1 MDWPANARQG
11 TRDTP
16 HRNRPHVAF
25 FEFADVFED
34 FYPHYGVDQR
44 TFATQWVGSGNH
56 LFVSL
61 LQKEVADVTWYE
73 FSLRPQLKEARHE
86 IVGCQVKMV
95 KSSWIHRWLWRAFY
109 LPRCAWRWRNAYRAY
124 ATIASYLAPLSWSF
138 VAMMWRDRPDFI
150 FAQSYSS
157 GRFDVL
163 LLLARFLNVPFIAY
177 HAGGQFSQYLGK
189 SLRQWTLPMAD
200 LLLVSGRSERE
211 MLLKR
216 YGVSPERVRVVLTP
230 IDTAAYRPMDRM
242 DACDRLGLD
251 WRRRYVLFVGRL
263 DDEIKRI
270 STLVRSFAALN
281 AAHPDVD
288 LLVVGNGRDA
298 DRLKKLGDTLVPG
311 RVRFMGWISNID
323 DKARVYSVADC
334 LVLPSKREGF
344 PTVVGEAMACGTP
357 VVASDVGGIPE
368 IVRNDDTGWLIPP
381 GDRDA
386 LVARL
391 TLVLENPS
399 IVAAVGARAR
409 SVAERRVSH
418 RAVASALRSCFSH
431 SSL

>member
-1 MDWPANARQG
+1 
-11 TRDTP
+11 
-16 HRNRPHVAF
+16 
-25 FEFADVFED
+25 
-34 FYPHYGVDQR
+34 
-44 TFATQWVGSGNH
+44 
-56 LFVSL
+56 
-61 LQKEVADVTWYE
+61 
-73 FSLRPQLKEARHE
+73 
-86 IVGCQVKMV
+86 
-95 KSSWIHRWLWRAFY
+95 
-109 LPRCAWRWRNAYRAY
+109 
-124 ATIASYLAPLSWSF
+124 
-138 VAMMWRDRPDFI
+138 
-150 FAQSYSS
+150 
-157 GRFDVL
+157 
-163 LLLARFLNVPFIAY
+163 LNVPFIAY
-177 HAGGQFSQYLGK
+177 HAGGHFSQYLGK

-230 IDTAAYRPMDRM
+230 IDTGAYRPMDRM

-263 DDEIKRI
+263 DDEVKRI

-298 DRLKKLGDTLVPG
+298 DRLKKLGETLVPG

-368 IVRNDDTGWLIPP
+368 IVRNDHTGWLIPP
-381 GDRDA
+381 GDRNA

-409 SVAERRVSH
+409 SVAEQRVSH

-431 SSL
+431 SNL